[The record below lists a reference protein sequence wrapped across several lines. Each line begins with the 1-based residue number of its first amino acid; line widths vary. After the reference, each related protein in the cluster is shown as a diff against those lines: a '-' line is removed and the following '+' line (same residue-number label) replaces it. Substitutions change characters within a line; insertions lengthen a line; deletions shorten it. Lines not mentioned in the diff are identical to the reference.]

1 MTAALV
7 VERSERHHTL
17 RFGDPERPTVLEPG
31 LIAQLT
37 EAVVAAGREPLVR
50 TIVLT
55 GQPRWFCVGAD
66 LSVYSAAT
74 DLDARAYLDDLLTFC
89 RTLWNS
95 PKVVVAAVS
104 GLALGGGAEI
114 SLWCDLRV
122 CTEDSS
128 WGFPEVGIGA
138 LPGAGGVQLLSR
150 LAGLSAASYL
160 VLTGER
166 IDGRRAAALG
176 VAQSCVPAPDLE
188 ANVAQLVDRLGRL
201 SPVGLALAKRALH
214 ASLDTSVDG
223 GLALG
228 LDAMHL
234 AMLQGDAVEG
244 ISAFFERR
252 QPEFRAAGI
261 PLFDTEKTKEA
272 QP

>member
-1 MTAALV
+1 MTAGLV
-7 VERSERHHTL
+7 IERHERHHAL
-17 RFGDPERPTVLEPG
+17 HFGDPDRPTVLEPD
-31 LIAQLT
+31 LLAQLT
-37 EAVVAAGREPLVR
+37 EAVCAAGREPLVR
-50 TIVLT
+50 TIVLS

-66 LSVYSAAT
+66 LSVYTAGT
-74 DLDARAYLDDLLTFC
+74 DLDARAYLENLLTFC

-104 GLALGGGAEI
+104 GLALGGGAEV
-114 SLWCDLRV
+114 SLWSDLRI
-122 CTEDSS
+122 CAEDSQ

-166 IDGRRAAALG
+166 IDGRRATALG
-176 VAQSCVPAPDLE
+176 IAHSCVPAAELD
-188 ANVAQLVDRLGRL
+188 ASVDQLVDRLGRL

-234 AMLQGDAVEG
+234 AMLRGDAVEG

-252 QPEFRAAGI
+252 QPDFRAAGT
-261 PLFDTEKTKEA
+261 PLFATEKTKEA